1 VLEFW
6 VGQSE
11 FRKLKK
17 FLQIQVSILSSSI
30 VLYYFMVLHLYNLF
44 IIKTTINITLYN
56 VVFVRIADTEVSSIF
71 FGSKRLYMLKLV
83 FENSMF

>member
-1 VLEFW
+1 
-6 VGQSE
+6 
-11 FRKLKK
+11 
-17 FLQIQVSILSSSI
+17 
-30 VLYYFMVLHLYNLF
+30 MVLHLYNLF

>member
-1 VLEFW
+1 MLEFW